1 MPPLEPSLNPDFELS
16 DDVGRTTEQSHPH
29 HTGTLTEN
37 TIELHPTTA
46 LFPMLDEE
54 ELQALAD
61 DIRERGLHNPV
72 VLDTTGRILDG
83 KNRLRACEIA
93 DVEPTYSTYDG
104 DDASTYVLS
113 VNSRRRHLTKG
124 QLAMI
129 AAKARSFSEHAGR
142 SLGEQSVRSLSEQA
156 GVSVGRVGQAS
167 VVLRHAPDLAESVI
181 NGTMGLNEA
190 YAVAQKQKA
199 QAESAESQ
207 LARLRAEDPQLADRV
222 VEGELTIQGAWAE
235 RKARQEE
242 ELRQRRV
249 ATNLLCEILPAL
261 AQIRGSRTFAQY
273 DAELAPPG
281 RAVTREVIEHA
292 ATALAEMAGV
302 WKERNL
308 P

>member
-1 MPPLEPSLNPDFELS
+1 MREH
-16 DDVGRTTEQSHPH
+16 G
-29 HTGTLTEN
+29 
-37 TIELHPTTA
+37 
-46 LFPMLDEE
+46 LD
-54 ELQALAD
+54 
-61 DIRERGLHNPV
+61 HPV
-72 VLDTTGRILDG
+72 VLDAAGRVLDG

-93 DVEPTYSTYDG
+93 GVEPVFITYEG
-104 DDASTYVLS
+104 DDTRRYVLS
-113 VNSRRRHLTKG
+113 ANKQRRNLTKG

-129 AAKARSFSEHAGR
+129 TAKSH
-142 SLGEQSVRSLSEQA
+142 SLGEHDGRSPGGQSVRSLSEQA
-156 GVSVGRVGQAS
+156 GVSVGRIGQAS
-167 VVLRHAPDLAESVI
+167 MVLRHAPDLAEAVI

-190 YAVAQKQKA
+190 YAVAQKNKA

-222 VEGELTIQGAWAE
+222 AEGELTIQGAWAE

-273 DAELAPPG
+273 DPELAPPG

-292 ATALAEMAGV
+292 ATALAEMAAV
-302 WKERNL
+302 WKDRNL